1 MANHSQSRANAP
13 GLNDREIGGK
23 NAGLLVLVYPLDTM
37 REPESRIS
45 ALLNDPALQH
55 QSREDPGAGM
65 RFCLGTLL

>member
-23 NAGLLVLVYPLDTM
+23 NAGLLMLVYPLDTI
-37 REPESRIS
+37 RERESRIT
-45 ALLNDPALQH
+45 APVNNPAPQDL
-55 QSREDPGAGM
+55 SRDVPGAGM